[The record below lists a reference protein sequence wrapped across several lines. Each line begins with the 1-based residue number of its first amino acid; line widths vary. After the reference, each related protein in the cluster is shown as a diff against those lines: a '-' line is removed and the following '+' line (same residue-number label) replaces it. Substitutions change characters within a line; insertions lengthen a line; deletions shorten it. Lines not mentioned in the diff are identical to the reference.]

1 MGTLT
6 VKGDFF
12 TVRTFGIINSDFG
25 NFIFRVQLRT
35 NTFNGIGFLCIPV
48 ISAFQ
53 YSRGAIIVF
62 LCKLVGYS
70 CRSIIMTT
78 IIISPVSTVD
88 NTVVGICN
96 KYLFVINNYS
106 LVRAQGTCFP
116 ICCKIIVLVSIPL
129 KMYPFP
135 FTSNGSDFSTC
146 TGFIV
151 I

>member
-135 FTSNGSDFSTC
+135 FTPNGSDFSTC

>member
-1 MGTLT
+1 
-6 VKGDFF
+6 
-12 TVRTFGIINSDFG
+12 
-25 NFIFRVQLRT
+25 
-35 NTFNGIGFLCIPV
+35 
-48 ISAFQ
+48 
-53 YSRGAIIVF
+53 
-62 LCKLVGYS
+62 
-70 CRSIIMTT
+70 MTT

-135 FTSNGSDFSTC
+135 FTPNGSDFSTC

-151 I
+151 ILISGLLVSIILNHYFPELAC